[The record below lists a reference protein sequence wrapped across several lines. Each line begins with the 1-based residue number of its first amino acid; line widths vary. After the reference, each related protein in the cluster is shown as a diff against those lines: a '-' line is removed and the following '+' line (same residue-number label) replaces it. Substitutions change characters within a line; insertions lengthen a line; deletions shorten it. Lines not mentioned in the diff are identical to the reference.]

1 MSGEGKRSVDST
13 KRRSVHPYF
22 TRRISR
28 ARSLHD
34 GVRAEIHPRGVTTL
48 GTRVPSTPWPAPR
61 GLSIVTG
68 GGAPVSRV
76 SRKRWQPARREADAA
91 TCSTASR
98 VRMLDKGA
106 TKQGRTV
113 VVALEHSSQ
122 HHRVE
127 RERER
132 EREAWRVWRSVAW
145 RVARLGVAWRGV
157 ARFYLVPWRAVLHR
171 VRVPRLSLS
180 RFVTRSA
187 RRCVVALCVGRASR

>member
-76 SRKRWQPARREADAA
+76 SPDARPTPLRVVQRLAYVCSIKVQRSKGGRWWLRWNIRV
-91 TCSTASR
+91 SITAW
-98 VRMLDKGA
+98 
-106 TKQGRTV
+106 
-113 VVALEHSSQ
+113 
-122 HHRVE
+122 
-127 RERER
+127 RER
-132 EREAWRVWRSVAW
+132 EREAWRVWRNVAW
-145 RVARLGVAWRGV
+145 RVARLSVAWRGV

>member
-1 MSGEGKRSVDST
+1 MEFLHASGFLSALSLAREKEEEGGEVSGEGKRSVDST

-113 VVALEHSSQ
+113 VAALEHSSQ

-132 EREAWRVWRSVAW
+132 ERPEGS
-145 RVARLGVAWRGV
+145 GVAWRG
-157 ARFYLVPWRAVLHR
+157 A
-171 VRVPRLSLS
+171 
-180 RFVTRSA
+180 
-187 RRCVVALCVGRASR
+187 